1 MPTTTNRNTFPDG
14 TKPETLRTPATAG
27 VRKLWRVLW
36 IGLMALGVFLL
47 SGISMTIGWRP
58 VVGPRARTLTTREFE
73 RTPQRLERGRYIF
86 MGLSGCVHCHS
97 PFDISRRGLPPV
109 AGMTGAGQVL
119 IDEASPG
126 RIVAPNLT
134 PDVETGSGSW
144 TDDQIARAIR
154 EGIGHDGRTL
164 FPMMPYKNFQSM
176 SDEDLASVVVFLR
189 SLPPIRHELPK
200 TKIAFPAK
208 YLIKG
213 LPRPISSPVSA
224 PDPGDRIQWGKY
236 LVSLANC
243 ADCHTAR
250 AAGGTPI
257 PGMDFAGGSPI
268 KFGTEASASTNLTPD
283 ASGIPYY
290 DEALFISTL
299 RTGAVGA
306 RQLSSLMPFVI
317 YRNLSDDDLKAMFAY
332 LCTLKP
338 VQHRVDNSLPPTY
351 CRHCKHKHGAGD
363 QN

>member
-1 MPTTTNRNTFPDG
+1 MPTTNNRNTFPDG

-36 IGLMALGVFLL
+36 IGLMVLGVFLL
-47 SGISMTIGWRP
+47 SGVSMTIGWRP

-164 FPMMPYKNFQSM
+164 FPMMPYDDFKYL
-176 SDEDLASVVVFLR
+176 SDEDLASIVVYLR
-189 SLPPIRHELPK
+189 ALPPIHKELPK
-200 TKIAFPAK
+200 RHIPFPLSRLINTAPEPLTQVSAVDASDPIARGRYLTKI
-208 YLIKG
+208 G
-213 LPRPISSPVSA
+213 
-224 PDPGDRIQWGKY
+224 
-236 LVSLANC
+236 NC
-243 ADCHTAR
+243 EYCHTPTDKMDR
-250 AAGGTPI
+250 PL
-257 PGMDFAGGSPI
+257 PGMTFAGGKYI
-268 KFGTEASASTNLTPD
+268 DKFQTPSANITPD
-283 ASGIPYY
+283 PSGISYY
-290 DEALFISTL
+290 DEAMFVHTL
-299 RTGAVGA
+299 RAGQVGA
-306 RQLSSLMPFVI
+306 RVLNPPMPWWAF
-317 YRNLSDDDLKAMFAY
+317 RNMSDADLKAIFAY
-332 LCTLKP
+332 LRTVKP
-338 VQHRVDNSLPPTY
+338 VRHHVDKSEAYLDRKTAT
-351 CRHCKHKHGAGD
+351 GS
-363 QN
+363 